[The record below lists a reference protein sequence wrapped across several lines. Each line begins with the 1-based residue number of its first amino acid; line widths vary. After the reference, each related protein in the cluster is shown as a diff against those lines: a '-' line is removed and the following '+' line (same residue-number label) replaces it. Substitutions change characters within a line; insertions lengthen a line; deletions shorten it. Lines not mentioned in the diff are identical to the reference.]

1 MFYVVSIIAS
11 GMSAAVELREHD
23 LLYTRVY
30 RLSKEARN
38 RLTSPRV
45 ALYAF
50 LKRHAAFKIGDHY
63 VLHESLLELFHSY
76 FLKAKRK
83 FDAARD
89 QIYAELVMK
98 WPHLRSEVEAEV
110 RKRFS
115 GEELERTLA
124 RLRRLDPPERPE
136 DLASMSYT
144 LVPLLVQ
151 LSPQSYVRLPVEVVE
166 TLDQARVRI
175 EREIRAQYEARI
187 AELESR
193 AAELEARRRRMEAEI
208 RQLRAVGRARESRD
222 VNLALQGLIREEEL
236 LRVEAERVGAEVR
249 DLNQIG
255 VRVPAEGVNTLL
267 SRLLRKRV
275 GAEAEGEEAEAAQSG
290 AAPVQP

>member
-1 MFYVVSIIAS
+1 MFYVVSVIAT

-23 LLYTRVY
+23 ILYTRIY

-63 VLHESLLELFHSY
+63 VLHESLLERFHSH
-76 FLKAKRK
+76 FMKAKRK

-89 QIYAELVMK
+89 RVYAELVLK
-98 WPHLRSEVEAEV
+98 WPRLRSEVEAEV

-115 GEELERTLA
+115 GEELERTLS

-166 TLDQARVRI
+166 TLDQARERI
-175 EREIRAQYEARI
+175 EREIRTQYETRI

-193 AAELEARRRRMEAEI
+193 AAELEARRRRLEAELE
-208 RQLRAVGRARESRD
+208 RLRAAGTAREFRD
-222 VNLALQGLIREEEL
+222 RNLALQALGREEEM

-249 DLNQIG
+249 DLNQLGI
-255 VRVPAEGVNTLL
+255 RVPADGVNTLL
-267 SRLLRKRV
+267 SRLLRRRV
-275 GAEAEGEEAEAAQSG
+275 GAEAGAEGPEAARLG
-290 AAPVQP
+290 AAPGQP